1 MRPTTTRI
9 LALALGA
16 LSTADLSA
24 QSGGHDLPL
33 GFRSI
38 ASVTLNR
45 DSALTITAELG
56 ATRERRIGFGQHV
69 YTVWCY
75 LPPDSSYRGLL
86 ELMSDASDMGTPGR
100 SLNVIRLRAAAPA
113 EDRVGCARLRASPA
127 LSTPAG
133 LRLSLSAAQTEQLL
147 GPPARRRA
155 DSLIYYFDAKQFL
168 RPGTPEYETW
178 DTLEYR
184 ESCFDAGPPF
194 ANVEAAVIVLLRDG
208 RAVELRVERYDQSV
222 C

>member
-1 MRPTTTRI
+1 MRPTTTWI

-16 LSTADLSA
+16 SSTADLSA
-24 QSGGHDLPL
+24 QSGGRDLPL

-45 DSALTITAELG
+45 DSALTITAKLG
-56 ATRERRIGFGQHV
+56 TTRERRIDFGRHV

-75 LPPDSSYRGLL
+75 LPPDSSHRAVL
-86 ELMSDASDMGTPGR
+86 ELMSDGSDMGTPGQ
-100 SLNVIRLRAAAPA
+100 SLNVIRLRAAAPE
-113 EDRVGCARLRASPA
+113 EDREGCAPLRGSPA

-133 LRLSLSAAQTEQLL
+133 LRLGLSAAQIEQLL
-147 GPPARRRA
+147 GPPTRSRA
-155 DSLIYYFDAKQFL
+155 DSLIYYFDAKRFL
-168 RPGTPEYETW
+168 RPDTPEYETW

-194 ANVEAAVIVLLRDG
+194 AHVEAAVIALLRDG
-208 RAVELRVERYDQSV
+208 RAVEIRVERHDQSI